1 MIHRFS
7 ALFLAGLAAL
17 SLWTVPA
24 PLQAS
29 PIQLSTRPFSSQKTP
44 AFPAAPGSKKT
55 FPPAAVTD
63 PAPQPASPAPDPAA
77 QGKTGLPAPA
87 ASPAVPAPLPSSA
100 PAPQPAD
107 DPITTLTI
115 SAAGDCTLGT
125 EESFGYEGTFPAAWD
140 GAGGD
145 GSVFLAGVQPIFAH
159 DDLTVVNLE
168 GPLTTRGERQDKT
181 FAFRGDPAYVELL
194 KSGSVEAATLANNH
208 SYDYGSEGYWDTFK
222 VLGDTGI
229 LPFGYEESQLVTVK
243 GIPVGLVGIN
253 ALEGGAPDQLLAEL
267 EKIKDRGARLVVV
280 YFHWGSELE
289 TRPDEDQV
297 YLAHMAIDQ
306 GADLVLGA
314 HPHVI
319 QPVETYKGKTICYS
333 LGNFCFGGNSNPR
346 DKDTFIYQQTFRFQ
360 KGHLLGADPGKV
372 IPCRISS
379 TPDWNDYRP
388 TLVEG
393 EEAARI
399 REKAGV
405 AGRES

>member
-29 PIQLSTRPFSSQKTP
+29 PIQLSTRPVSSQKTP
-44 AFPAAPGSKKT
+44 ASPAAPGAKKT
-55 FPPAAVTD
+55 VSPAAGTA
-63 PAPQPASPAPDPAA
+63 PAPQPVSPAPDRTVLE
-77 QGKTGLPAPA
+77 KSSVPAPA
-87 ASPAVPAPLPSSA
+87 AS

-125 EESFGYEGTFPAAWD
+125 DESFGYEGTFPAAWD

-145 GSVFLAGVQPIFAH
+145 GSVFLAGVQSIFAH

-194 KSGSVEAATLANNH
+194 KAGSVEAATLANNH
-208 SYDYGSEGYWDTFK
+208 SYDYGSDGFWDTFK
-222 VLGDTGI
+222 DLGDNGI
-229 LPFGYEESQLVTVK
+229 MPFGYEESQLVTVK

-253 ALEGGAPDQLLAEL
+253 ALEGGAPDQLLTEL
-267 EKIKDRGARLVVV
+267 EKVKDRGARLVVV

-319 QPVETYKGKTICYS
+319 QPVENYKGKTICYS

>member
-1 MIHRFS
+1 MIHCISTFFIVGLG
-7 ALFLAGLAAL
+7 ALTLLISPALASPARLAA
-17 SLWTVPA
+17 
-24 PLQAS
+24 
-29 PIQLSTRPFSSQKTP
+29 QK
-44 AFPAAPGSKKT
+44 PAAPVEAASQPAQGVPQKPSDKT
-55 FPPAAVTD
+55 VTSS
-63 PAPQPASPAPDPAA
+63 APQPASPAPDRTVFE
-77 QGKTGLPAPA
+77 KSSVPAPT
-87 ASPAVPAPLPSSA
+87 ASPAVPVAS

-125 EESFGYEGTFPAAWD
+125 EESFGYEGTFLAAWD

-194 KSGSVEAATLANNH
+194 KDGSVEAATLANNH
-208 SYDYGSEGYWDTFK
+208 SYDYGNDGFWDTFK
-222 VLGDTGI
+222 DLGDNGI
-229 LPFGYEESQLVTVK
+229 MPFGYEESQLVTVK

-289 TRPDEDQV
+289 PRPDEDQV

>member
-29 PIQLSTRPFSSQKTP
+29 PIQLSTRPVSSQKTP

-63 PAPQPASPAPDPAA
+63 PAPQPASPAPDRTVFE
-77 QGKTGLPAPA
+77 KSSVPAPT
-87 ASPAVPAPLPSSA
+87 ASPAVPAAS

-208 SYDYGSEGYWDTFK
+208 SYDYDSDGYWDTFK
-222 VLGDTGI
+222 VLGDNGI

-267 EKIKDRGARLVVV
+267 EKLKDRGARLVVV
-280 YFHWGSELE
+280 YFHWSSELE

-393 EEAARI
+393 EEAERVK
-399 REKAGV
+399 EKAKGV
-405 AGRES
+405 LQV

>member
-29 PIQLSTRPFSSQKTP
+29 PIQLSTRPVSSQKTP

-63 PAPQPASPAPDPAA
+63 PAPQPASPAPDRTVFE
-77 QGKTGLPAPA
+77 KSSVPAPT
-87 ASPAVPAPLPSSA
+87 ASPAVPAAS

-208 SYDYGSEGYWDTFK
+208 SYDYGSDGYWDTFK

-393 EEAARI
+393 EEAERI
-399 REKAGV
+399 KRKAKGAV
-405 AGRES
+405 A

>member
-1 MIHRFS
+1 MTHCIS
-7 ALFLAGLAAL
+7 TLFLAGFA
-17 SLWTVPA
+17 SLVLLTSPV
-24 PLQAS
+24 LAS
-29 PIQLSTRPFSSQKTP
+29 PAGLAVRKPVAQPQT
-44 AFPAAPGSKKT
+44 AAPST
-55 FPPAAVTD
+55 PPTAGTS
-63 PAPQPASPAPDPAA
+63 PASQPASPALDPTDIAKA
-77 QGKTGLPAPA
+77 
-87 ASPAVPAPLPSSA
+87 AVPAPASSPAALEAPVSPA
-100 PAPQPAD
+100 PAPQPPE
-107 DPITTLTI
+107 DPVTTPTI

-140 GAGGD
+140 AAGGD

-168 GPLTTRGERQDKT
+168 GPLTTRGERQEKT

-194 KSGSVEAATLANNH
+194 KDGSVEAATLANNH
-208 SYDYGSEGYWDTFK
+208 SYDYGSDGFWDTFK
-222 VLGDTGI
+222 DLGDNGI
-229 LPFGYEESQLVTVK
+229 MPFGYEESQLVTVK

-253 ALEGGAPDQLLAEL
+253 VLEGGAPDLLLSEM
-267 EKIKDRGARLVVV
+267 KKVKDKGARLVVV

-289 TRPDEDQV
+289 TRPDEDQI
-297 YLAHMAIDQ
+297 YLAHLAIDQ

-319 QPVETYKGKTICYS
+319 QPLETYKGHTICYS

-393 EEAARI
+393 AEAERI
-399 REKAGV
+399 KGKAKGAV
-405 AGRES
+405 A

>member
-1 MIHRFS
+1 MIHRISTF
-7 ALFLAGLAAL
+7 FIAGLGAL
-17 SLWTVPA
+17 TLLISPA
-24 PLQAS
+24 LAS
-29 PIQLSTRPFSSQKTP
+29 PARLAAQK
-44 AFPAAPGSKKT
+44 PAAPVEAASQPAQCAPPKPSDKT
-55 FPPAAVTD
+55 VTFS
-63 PAPQPASPAPDPAA
+63 APLPASPAPDPAA
-77 QGKTGLPAPA
+77 QRKTGLPAPA

-100 PAPQPAD
+100 PAPQPPE
-107 DPITTLTI
+107 DPIITLTI

-145 GSVFLAGVQPIFAH
+145 GSVFLAGVQSIFAH

-194 KSGSVEAATLANNH
+194 KDGSVEAATLANNH
-208 SYDYGSEGYWDTFK
+208 SYDYGSDGFWDTFQD
-222 VLGDTGI
+222 LGDNGI
-229 LPFGYEESQLVTVK
+229 MPFGYEESQLVPVK

-253 ALEGGAPDQLLAEL
+253 ALEGGAPDQLLTEL
-267 EKIKDRGARLVVV
+267 EKVKDRGARLVVV

-393 EEAARI
+393 EEAERI
-399 REKAGV
+399 KRKAKGAV
-405 AGRES
+405 A

>member
-29 PIQLSTRPFSSQKTP
+29 PIQLSTRPVSSQKTP

-63 PAPQPASPAPDPAA
+63 PAPQPASPAPDRTVFE
-77 QGKTGLPAPA
+77 KSSVPAPT
-87 ASPAVPAPLPSSA
+87 ASPAVPAAS

-208 SYDYGSEGYWDTFK
+208 SYDYGSDGYWDTFK

>member
-1 MIHRFS
+1 MIHRISTF
-7 ALFLAGLAAL
+7 FIAGLGAL
-17 SLWTVPA
+17 TLLISPA
-24 PLQAS
+24 LAS
-29 PIQLSTRPFSSQKTP
+29 PARLAAQK
-44 AFPAAPGSKKT
+44 PAAPVEAASQPAQGAPPKPSDKT
-55 FPPAAVTD
+55 VTFS
-63 PAPQPASPAPDPAA
+63 APLPASPAPDPAA
-77 QGKTGLPAPA
+77 QRKTGLPAPA

-100 PAPQPAD
+100 PAPQPPE
-107 DPITTLTI
+107 DPIITLTI

-125 EESFGYEGTFPAAWD
+125 EESFGYEGTFPAAWG

-145 GSVFLAGVQPIFAH
+145 GSVFLAGVQSIFAH

-194 KSGSVEAATLANNH
+194 KDGSVEAATLANNH
-208 SYDYGSEGYWDTFK
+208 SYDYGNDGFWDTFQD
-222 VLGDTGI
+222 LGDNGI
-229 LPFGYEESQLVTVK
+229 MPFGYEESQLVPVK

-253 ALEGGAPDQLLAEL
+253 ALEGGAPDQLLTEL
-267 EKIKDRGARLVVV
+267 EKVKDRGARLVVV

-393 EEAARI
+393 EEAERI
-399 REKAGV
+399 KRKAKGAV
-405 AGRES
+405 A